1 MRRRAAFSLVELL
14 VVIGVVAVLFAL
26 LLPVIARVRRHAQAT
41 TCVTNLRQLG
51 HAMVLYAQQNHGH
64 LPAGHR
70 FVENKAHS
78 GDSRWWSWDDALAP
92 LLGEPPPQA
101 ELEGSYTVNPSPLLQ
116 CPSDDR
122 VPPAYLGGRPLGGLR
137 SYSMTHAW
145 GDSAGGMGVIGV
157 AGVTEWRYVRLADAR
172 DASGTLLLVEN
183 HCDDIHGGNLAGSQS
198 FATTPTPA
206 YQRGVPRPGPPGM
219 WDRLPPTHDGA
230 WNYLFCDGHV
240 DRLRP
245 DETVTRKPGMTADER
260 LNSSSGMWTRDT
272 TD

>member
-14 VVIGVVAVLFAL
+14 LVIGIIAVLLAL
-26 LLPVIARVRRHAQAT
+26 LLPVIGRVRRYAQAT
-41 TCVTNLRQLG
+41 TCATNLRQLG
-51 HAMVLYAQQNHGH
+51 QAMVLYAQQNHGH
-64 LPAGHR
+64 LPASHR
-70 FVENKAHS
+70 FVENKVRFA
-78 GDSRWWSWDDALAP
+78 DSRWWAWDDALAP

-101 ELEGSYTVNPSPLLQ
+101 ELDGLYTASPSPLLR

-137 SYSMTHAW
+137 GYSMTHHK
-145 GDSAGGMGVIGV
+145 AGGMGTDNV
-157 AGVTEWRYVRLADAR
+157 AGVAECGYVRLADAR

-183 HCDDIHGGNLAGSQS
+183 HCDNVNGGNLAGGVS

-206 YQRGVPRPGPPGM
+206 YQRGVSRPGGPPGA

-245 DETVTRKPGMTADER
+245 DDTVAHKPGVTADER
-260 LNSSSGMWTRDT
+260 LNSPSGMWTRDPS
-272 TD
+272 D